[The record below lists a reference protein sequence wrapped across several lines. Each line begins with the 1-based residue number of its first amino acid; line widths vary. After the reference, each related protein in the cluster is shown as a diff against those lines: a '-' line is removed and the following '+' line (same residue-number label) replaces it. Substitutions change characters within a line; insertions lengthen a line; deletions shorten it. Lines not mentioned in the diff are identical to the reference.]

1 MREKNEE
8 HESEKEEQEKDEIL
22 INDGLIL
29 CILGAVFGL
38 IFLQSLPILYGR
50 YLEEGSD
57 VMNFITIMVSIEIV
71 VSALGVIWLAL
82 TKMENDKG

>member
-1 MREKNEE
+1 M
-8 HESEKEEQEKDEIL
+8 SL
-22 INDGLIL
+22 INVL
-29 CILGAVFGL
+29 FGL
-38 IFLQSLPILYGR
+38 IVLQSLPILYGR

-82 TKMENDKG
+82 TKMENGKG